1 MVKYQLT
8 RKESKQRLVYK
19 SSNNYGSK
27 NNIFVPFNS
36 VVNTSKAKVYYNRV
50 VGPFLLL
57 NSLSSSVHISRKSL
71 FF

>member
-36 VVNTSKAKVYYNRV
+36 VVNTSKAKVYVTGLPDPSY
-50 VGPFLLL
+50 P
-57 NSLSSSVHISRKSL
+57 
-71 FF
+71 